1 VTHDGITN
9 GISVALLAAVAMWAA
24 PGHADWRK
32 TGMTTG
38 DYRKDAQSDVR
49 DLSKPRPN
57 DPPPT
62 TAGAGGRVT
71 KVQGSTIYV
80 DLYPGYVVKLEAP
93 RAFKDVVIGDS
104 DVIDTMPGGTDRDL
118 IIQAKVGGGGTNI
131 MLLDGEGLEI
141 ANVIVTA
148 VPSWRRFNEGKVQI
162 YNKHDNLPGYTNYQC
177 APTCVRI
184 EDKYEGSDRP
194 KPPSTVISIGDY
206 TFRNGHTNSDTPTG
220 TRTPGR

>member
-1 VTHDGITN
+1 MARKGQQLRGLRRDTPAGVSYGVPIRSPPRRFGRGAYVTHDGITN

-71 KVQGSTIYV
+71 KVQGSTI
-80 DLYPGYVVKLEAP
+80 
-93 RAFKDVVIGDS
+93 
-104 DVIDTMPGGTDRDL
+104 
-118 IIQAKVGGGGTNI
+118 
-131 MLLDGEGLEI
+131 
-141 ANVIVTA
+141 
-148 VPSWRRFNEGKVQI
+148 
-162 YNKHDNLPGYTNYQC
+162 
-177 APTCVRI
+177 
-184 EDKYEGSDRP
+184 
-194 KPPSTVISIGDY
+194 
-206 TFRNGHTNSDTPTG
+206 
-220 TRTPGR
+220 